1 MGLEGEHTSDFDQPH
16 AWGRPMPLSGTDG
29 VVSGALEPL
38 LDMGRGGSSVNRVTR
53 SSTEGH
59 PPSSEFN
66 TGVAMDGGKRD
77 EISGVEG
84 TNSGI
89 DTCY

>member
-1 MGLEGEHTSDFDQPH
+1 
-16 AWGRPMPLSGTDG
+16 MPGTDG

-38 LDMGRGGSSVNRVTR
+38 PDMGRGGISVNRVTR

-59 PPSSEFN
+59 PPGSDFN
-66 TGVAMDGGKRD
+66 AGVAMDGGKRD

-84 TNSGI
+84 TDSGI
-89 DTCY
+89 DTRF

>member
-1 MGLEGEHTSDFDQPH
+1 MPL
-16 AWGRPMPLSGTDG
+16 PLSGTDV

-59 PPSSEFN
+59 PPSSELN
-66 TGVAMDGGKRD
+66 AGLAMDREKRD
-77 EISGVEG
+77 KISGVE
-84 TNSGI
+84 I
-89 DTCY
+89 M

>member
-1 MGLEGEHTSDFDQPH
+1 
-16 AWGRPMPLSGTDG
+16 MPLSGTDG

-38 LDMGRGGSSVNRVTR
+38 LDMRRGGSSVNRVTR

-59 PPSSEFN
+59 PPGSEFN

-77 EISGVEG
+77 KISGVEG
-84 TNSGI
+84 TDRGI
-89 DTCY
+89 DTRYPPCTLPYLPKQPPSPSSF